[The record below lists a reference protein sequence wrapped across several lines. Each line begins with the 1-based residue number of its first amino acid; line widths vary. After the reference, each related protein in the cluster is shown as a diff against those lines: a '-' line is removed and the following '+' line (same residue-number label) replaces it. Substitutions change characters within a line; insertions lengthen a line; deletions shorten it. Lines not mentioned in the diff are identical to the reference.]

1 MCDRD
6 GVCGRFSLYEPAS
19 DLAARFGIDEVVTE
33 ELPSRWNVAPTQPV
47 YAVATTRDGATR
59 RLRTVRWG
67 LVPTWAKDPTIGN
80 RFINARLET
89 VATARPYRAAF
100 ERRRC
105 LIPANGFYEW
115 KRSTEPGKKRAGQPF
130 YAFDPGGGPLALG
143 GVWEIWYDA
152 ENVALRSAAVITT
165 AAAGE
170 LAAIHDRMPVIV
182 EQQDWERWLAPSAL
196 GADEVAA
203 LVVPEAAGRLVVQP
217 VSTRVNSA
225 ANEGPDLIEAAP
237 STP

>member
-1 MCDRD
+1 MVES
-6 GVCGRFSLYEPAS
+6 VCGRFALYDPPS
-19 DLAARFGIDEVVTE
+19 DLAARFGIDEVLAE
-33 ELPSRWNVAPTQPV
+33 DLPSRWNVAPTQPV
-47 YAVATTRDGATR
+47 YAVATSRDGATR

-67 LVPTWAKDPTIGN
+67 LVPTWAKDPTIGS

-89 VATARPYRAAF
+89 IETARPYRAAF

-115 KRSTEPGKKRAGQPF
+115 KKSTEPGRRRAGQPF
-130 YAFDPGGGPLALG
+130 YAFDPDGAPLALA

-152 ENVALRSAAVITT
+152 EDVALRSAAIITT
-165 AAAGE
+165 AATGE

-182 EQQDWERWLAPSAL
+182 EQSDWERWLVPSAL
-196 GADEVAA
+196 DAGLLSS
-203 LVVPEAAGRLVVQP
+203 LVVPEAAGRLVVVP

-225 ANEGPDLIEAAP
+225 ANEGADLIEAAP
-237 STP
+237 PGP

>member
-1 MCDRD
+1 M
-6 GVCGRFSLYEPAS
+6 CGRFSLYEPAS
-19 DLAARFGIDEVVTE
+19 DLAERFDIDEVIAD
-33 ELPSRWNVAPTQPV
+33 ELPSRWNVAPTQPI

-89 VATARPYRAAF
+89 IASARPYRLAF

-105 LIPANGFYEW
+105 LLPANGFYEW
-115 KRSTEPGKKRAGQPF
+115 KRSTEPGPKRAGQPF
-130 YAFDPGGGPLALG
+130 YAFEPDGRPLALG

-152 ENVALRSAAVITT
+152 ENVALRSAAIITT
-165 AAAGE
+165 AAAGG

-182 EQQDWERWLAPSAL
+182 EEPDWARWLSPTPL
-196 GADEVAA
+196 DGDELAA
-203 LVVPEAAGRLVVQP
+203 LVVPSAADRLVVRP
-217 VSTRVNSA
+217 VSARVNSA
-225 ANEGPDLIEAAP
+225 ANEGPDLIEEAPPAA
-237 STP
+237 

>member
-1 MCDRD
+1 
-6 GVCGRFSLYEPAS
+6 VCGRFSLYEPS
-19 DLAARFGIDEVVTE
+19 SNLAERFGIDEVVTE

-67 LVPTWAKDPTIGN
+67 LVPTWAKDPTIGS

-89 VATARPYRAAF
+89 IATARPYRLAF

-115 KRSTEPGKKRAGQPF
+115 KRSTEPGPKRAGQPF
-130 YAFDPGGGPLALG
+130 YAFDPDGRPLALA

-165 AAAGE
+165 AATGG
-170 LAAIHDRMPVIV
+170 LAEIHDRMPVMV
-182 EQQDWERWLAPSAL
+182 DEKDWGRWLSPSAL
-196 GADEVAA
+196 DAREVAA
-203 LVVPEAAGRLVVQP
+203 LVGSAAADRLVLRS
-217 VSTRVNSA
+217 VSSRVNSA
-225 ANEGPDLIEAAP
+225 ANEGPDLIEG
-237 STP
+237 

>member
-1 MCDRD
+1 
-6 GVCGRFSLYEPAS
+6 VCGRFSLYEPAS
-19 DLAARFGIDEVVTE
+19 NLAERFGIDEVVTE

-67 LVPTWAKDPTIGN
+67 LVPTWAKDPSIGN

-89 VATARPYRAAF
+89 IATARPYRLAF

-115 KRSTEPGKKRAGQPF
+115 KRSTEPGRKRAGQPF
-130 YAFDPGGGPLALG
+130 YAFDPDGRPLALA

-165 AAAGE
+165 AATGG
-170 LAAIHDRMPVIV
+170 LAEIHDRMPVIV
-182 EQQDWERWLAPSAL
+182 EEKDWDRWLSPSAL
-196 GADEVAA
+196 DAGEVAA
-203 LVVPEAAGRLVVQP
+203 LVGSAAADRLVLRS
-217 VSTRVNSA
+217 VSSRVNSA
-225 ANEGPDLIEAAP
+225 ANEGPGLIKG
-237 STP
+237 

>member
-1 MCDRD
+1 M
-6 GVCGRFSLYEPAS
+6 CGRFSLYEPAS
-19 DLAARFGIDEVVTE
+19 DLAARFGIDEVLAE

-47 YAVATTRDGATR
+47 YAVATSRDGTIR

-80 RFINARLET
+80 RFINARLESIE
-89 VATARPYRAAF
+89 TARPYRAAF

-115 KRSTEPGKKRAGQPF
+115 KRATGPGPKRAGQPF
-130 YAFDPGGGPLALG
+130 YACDPGGPPLALA

-152 ENVALRSAAVITT
+152 EDVPLRSCSIITT
-165 AAAGE
+165 AATGE

-182 EQQDWERWLAPSAL
+182 EAADWERWLAPSAL
-196 GADEVAA
+196 SANEVAA
-203 LVVPEAAGRLVVQP
+203 LVVPEAAGRLVVRP

-225 ANEGPDLIEAAP
+225 ANEGSDLIEEAAP
-237 STP
+237 AP